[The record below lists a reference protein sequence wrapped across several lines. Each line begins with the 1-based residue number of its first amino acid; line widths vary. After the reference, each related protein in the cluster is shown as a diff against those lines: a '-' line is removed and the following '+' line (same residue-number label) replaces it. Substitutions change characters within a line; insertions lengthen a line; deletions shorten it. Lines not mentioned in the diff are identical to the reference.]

1 MIILPTRKRLER
13 RRDKLY
19 AHLESVI
26 NCATIHQVEDIL
38 RQIHVINLRL
48 RTYFK
53 KEREPEEYFLDNE
66 DNDIETQNTVEGK
79 DSPSLEDILEIE
91 EQIKNGKI

>member
-26 NCATIHQVEDIL
+26 NSASIHQVENIL

-53 KEREPEEYFLDNE
+53 KEREPEEYFNDNE
-66 DNDIETQNTVEGK
+66 DNDIITQDPITGEIAPTFQ
-79 DSPSLEDILEIE
+79 DLAEIE
-91 EQIKNGKI
+91 EQIKAGEI

>member
-1 MIILPTRKRLER
+1 MIILPTRKRLEK

-19 AHLESVI
+19 AHLESII
-26 NCATIHQVEDIL
+26 NSASIHQVENIL

-53 KEREPEEYFLDNE
+53 REREPEEYFLDE
-66 DNDIETQNTVEGK
+66 ENDITT
-79 DSPSLEDILEIE
+79 EDTITGEITPTFQDIAEIE
-91 EQIKNGKI
+91 EQIKAGEI